1 MFCLRITEKELNRLL
16 LLLSTTVIVRLAAIR
31 FATQAVSYIN
41 VTGKIGKYNQLLLV
55 KSGKRLY
62 RCAQ

>member
-1 MFCLRITEKELNRLL
+1 MFCLRITEKELNRLF
-16 LLLSTTVIVRLAAIR
+16 LLLSTTAMVGLAAVR
-31 FATQAVSYIN
+31 FAMQAVSYMN